1 MKKSTIWILGIVM
14 GLSFLSLLY
23 LQVSYIE
30 EMMKTRKEQFDSAV
44 RNSLSQVSKDVEY
57 AETQRWLVE
66 DITEAERKALT
77 ENNSSLRQ
85 DDVVQST
92 QRFKVKS
99 RDGKIISDFEMRV
112 MTIKPSELPK
122 VMVRGRNTI
131 PQTSNSMLEAIKNRY
146 MYQRALLDEV
156 VLDMIRRASDKSIG
170 ERVRFGDLNGYLQA
184 NLYNN
189 GIDLPFHYEVL
200 DKEGRSVYRCADYEE
215 KGSDEAYQQAL
226 FKNDPPAKTSVLKVH
241 FPGRRDY
248 LFDSVSFMIPSLIF
262 TLVLLVTF
270 IFTIY
275 IVFRQKKLTEMKN
288 DFINNMTHE
297 FKTPISTI
305 SLAAQML
312 KDPAVGKSPQMFQH
326 ISGVINDET
335 KRLRF
340 QVEKVLQ
347 MSMFDRQKATLKMKE
362 IDANEL
368 ITGVVNTFAL
378 KVERYNG
385 KITSNLEATDPVI
398 FADEMHITNVIFNLM
413 DNAVKYKKPEED
425 LELKVRTWNESGKL
439 MISIQD
445 NGIGIKK
452 ENLKKIFEKFYRVHT
467 GNLHD
472 VKGFGLGLAYVK
484 KIIVEHKGTIRAE
497 SDLNV
502 GTKFI
507 IALPLLKRI
516 LLCEDDENL
525 GMLLREYLQAKG
537 YSAELYPDG
546 EAGYKAFLKNKYDLC
561 VFDVMMPKKDGFTLA
576 QDVRAANAEIP
587 IIFLTAKTL
596 KEDILEGF
604 KIGADDYITKPF
616 SMEELTFR
624 IEAILRRVRGKKNKE
639 SNIYKIGKF
648 TFDTQKQILATE
660 GKQTKLTTKESEL
673 LGLLC
678 AHANEILQRDFA
690 LKTIWIDDNYFN
702 ARSMDVYITKL
713 RKHLKEDDSIEIINI
728 HGKGYKLITPEVES

>member
-30 EMMKTRKEQFDSAV
+30 EMIKTRKGQFDSAV
-44 RNSLSQVSKDVEY
+44 RNSLSQVSKDVEF
-57 AETQRWLVE
+57 AETQRWLIE
-66 DITEAERKALT
+66 DISETERKALT
-77 ENNSSLRQ
+77 ANSSSMQQDSPRQ
-85 DDVVQST
+85 QVHGFT
-92 QRFKVKS
+92 MKS
-99 RDGKIISDFEMRV
+99 QDGKEISGFRINII
-112 MTIKPSELPK
+112 TNKPSELPK
-122 VMVRGRNTI
+122 ALISPYRGTKTI
-131 PQTSNSMLEAIKNRY
+131 PETSRSLAEAIQNRFV
-146 MYQRALLDEV
+146 YQRGLIDEV
-156 VLDMIRRASDKSIG
+156 ALQMIYQASDRAIG
-170 ERVRFGDLNGYLQA
+170 DSVRFRDLDDYLK
-184 NLYNN
+184 LSFFNN
-189 GIDLPFHYEVL
+189 AIELPYHFSVIDR
-200 DKEGRSVYRCADYEE
+200 DGREVYRCADYDP
-215 KGSDEAYQQAL
+215 KGSDESYQQVL
-226 FKNDPPAKTSVLKVH
+226 FTNDPPAKMSILKVH
-241 FPGRRDY
+241 FPGRKDY
-248 LFDSVSFMIPSLIF
+248 IFGSINFMIPSLIF

-368 ITGVVNTFAL
+368 ITGVINTFAL

-425 LELKVRTWNESGKL
+425 LELNVKTWNEPGKL

-484 KIIVEHKGTIRAE
+484 KIIMDHKGTIRAE
-497 SDLNV
+497 SDVNI

-507 IALPLLKRI
+507 IALPLLK
-516 LLCEDDENL
+516 N
-525 GMLLREYLQAKG
+525 
-537 YSAELYPDG
+537 
-546 EAGYKAFLKNKYDLC
+546 N
-561 VFDVMMPKKDGFTLA
+561 
-576 QDVRAANAEIP
+576 
-587 IIFLTAKTL
+587 
-596 KEDILEGF
+596 
-604 KIGADDYITKPF
+604 
-616 SMEELTFR
+616 
-624 IEAILRRVRGKKNKE
+624 
-639 SNIYKIGKF
+639 
-648 TFDTQKQILATE
+648 
-660 GKQTKLTTKESEL
+660 
-673 LGLLC
+673 
-678 AHANEILQRDFA
+678 
-690 LKTIWIDDNYFN
+690 
-702 ARSMDVYITKL
+702 
-713 RKHLKEDDSIEIINI
+713 
-728 HGKGYKLITPEVES
+728 

>member
-1 MKKSTIWILGIVM
+1 M

-44 RNSLSQVSKDVEY
+44 RNSLDQVSKDVEY
-57 AETQRWLVE
+57 AETMRWLVE
-66 DITEAERKALT
+66 DISDAERKALT
-77 ENNSSLRQ
+77 ENNTSLGQ
-85 DDVVQST
+85 NNVVRGT
-92 QRFKVKS
+92 QRFQVKS
-99 RDGKIISDFEMRV
+99 RDGKIISDFELRV
-112 MTIKPSELPK
+112 MKIKPSELPK
-122 VMVRGRNTI
+122 AMVRGRNTI

-170 ERVRFGDLNGYLQA
+170 DRVRFRDLDDYLKS

-189 GIDLPFHYEVL
+189 GIDLPYHFAVI
-200 DKEGRSVYRCADYEE
+200 DKDGREVYRCADYEA
-215 KGSDEAYQQAL
+215 KGSEESYQQAL
-226 FKNDPPAKTSVLKVH
+226 FKNDPPAKMSILKVH
-241 FPGRRDY
+241 FPGKKDY
-248 LFDSVSFMIPSLIF
+248 IFDSISFMIPSLIF

-270 IFTIY
+270 IFT
-275 IVFRQKKLTEMKN
+275 KLTEMKN
-288 DFINNMTHE
+288 DFVNNMTHE

-312 KDPAVGKSPQMFQH
+312 KDPAVAKSPQMFQH

-368 ITGVVNTFAL
+368 ISGVINTFAL

-385 KITSNLEATDPVI
+385 KITSNLEAADPVI
-398 FADEMHITNVIFNLM
+398 FADEMHLTNVIFNLM
-413 DNAVKYKKPEED
+413 DNAVKYKKAEED
-425 LELKVRTWNESGKL
+425 LELKVKTWNESGKL

-484 KIIVEHKGTIRAE
+484 KIITDHKGTIRAE

-507 IALPLLKRI
+507 IALPLLK
-516 LLCEDDENL
+516 N
-525 GMLLREYLQAKG
+525 
-537 YSAELYPDG
+537 
-546 EAGYKAFLKNKYDLC
+546 N
-561 VFDVMMPKKDGFTLA
+561 
-576 QDVRAANAEIP
+576 
-587 IIFLTAKTL
+587 
-596 KEDILEGF
+596 
-604 KIGADDYITKPF
+604 
-616 SMEELTFR
+616 
-624 IEAILRRVRGKKNKE
+624 
-639 SNIYKIGKF
+639 
-648 TFDTQKQILATE
+648 
-660 GKQTKLTTKESEL
+660 
-673 LGLLC
+673 
-678 AHANEILQRDFA
+678 
-690 LKTIWIDDNYFN
+690 
-702 ARSMDVYITKL
+702 
-713 RKHLKEDDSIEIINI
+713 
-728 HGKGYKLITPEVES
+728 

>member
-30 EMMKTRKEQFDSAV
+30 EMVKTRKEQFDAAV
-44 RNSLSQVSKDVEY
+44 RSSLDQVSKDVEY
-57 AETQRWLVE
+57 AETQRWLFE
-66 DITEAERKALT
+66 DISEAERKALT
-77 ENNSSLRQ
+77 ENNVSMQ
-85 DDVVQST
+85 QNGFVQKS
-92 QRFKVKS
+92 QRFILKS
-99 RDGKIISDFEMRV
+99 SDGRLLTDFELKV
-112 MTIKPSELPK
+112 MGTNPSELPK
-122 VMVRGRNTI
+122 AMMRGRNTI
-131 PQTSNSMLEAIKNRY
+131 PQTSNSLVEAVTNRY

-156 VLDMIRRASDKSIG
+156 AWKIIRHASKKAVG
-170 ERVRFGDLNGYLQA
+170 ERVRFKDLDDYLKTS
-184 NLYNN
+184 LYNN
-189 GIDLPFHYEVL
+189 GIELPYHFSVI
-200 DKEGRSVYRCADYEE
+200 DRDGREVYRCADFDA
-215 KGSDEAYQQAL
+215 KGDDGAYQQAL
-226 FKNDPPAKTSVLKVH
+226 FQNDPPAKISILKVH
-241 FPGRRDY
+241 FPGKKDY
-248 LFDSVSFMIPSLIF
+248 IFDSISFMIPSLIF

-368 ITGVVNTFAL
+368 ITGVINTFTL

-413 DNAVKYKKPEED
+413 DNAVKYKNPEQD
-425 LELKVRTWNESGKL
+425 LLLNVKTWNEPGKL

-452 ENLKKIFEKFYRVHT
+452 ENLKKIFDKFYRVHT

-484 KIIVEHKGTIRAE
+484 KIIMDHKGSIRAE
-497 SDLNV
+497 SELNV

-507 IALPLLKRI
+507 IALPLLK
-516 LLCEDDENL
+516 N
-525 GMLLREYLQAKG
+525 
-537 YSAELYPDG
+537 
-546 EAGYKAFLKNKYDLC
+546 N
-561 VFDVMMPKKDGFTLA
+561 
-576 QDVRAANAEIP
+576 
-587 IIFLTAKTL
+587 
-596 KEDILEGF
+596 
-604 KIGADDYITKPF
+604 
-616 SMEELTFR
+616 
-624 IEAILRRVRGKKNKE
+624 
-639 SNIYKIGKF
+639 
-648 TFDTQKQILATE
+648 
-660 GKQTKLTTKESEL
+660 
-673 LGLLC
+673 
-678 AHANEILQRDFA
+678 
-690 LKTIWIDDNYFN
+690 
-702 ARSMDVYITKL
+702 
-713 RKHLKEDDSIEIINI
+713 
-728 HGKGYKLITPEVES
+728 